1 MSSLIARWLP
11 PQASAHA
18 AEIDTVLALM
28 HWLMLVLFVGWG
40 AYFVWVL
47 IRFREQPGAPQDGSA
62 AVDQASVPR
71 GRPALWSEIGI
82 VVAEGVLL
90 VVIALP
96 LWFRQTTPPP
106 ASDPAAVVVRVVA
119 EQFAWNVHY
128 PGADGRFGETSV
140 TLVSPS
146 NPVGLD
152 RSSPNG
158 ADDLVTLNDLHLPIG
173 RPVEIQLSSK
183 DVIHS
188 FGVPAMRVKQDAT
201 PGLLSPVWFTPT
213 LAGRFDIAC
222 SQLCGL
228 GHYRMKGIITV
239 ESESEYQ
246 AFLAAE
252 AALVRPGL

>member
-18 AEIDTVLALM
+18 AEIDLVLVLV
-28 HWLMLVLFVGWG
+28 HWLMLVLFAGWG

-47 IRFREQPGAPQDGSA
+47 VRFRERPGVPQDHSA
-62 AVDQASVPR
+62 AADQASVPR

-82 VVAEGVLL
+82 VVAEGMLL
-90 VVIALP
+90 VAIALP

-173 RPVEIQLSSK
+173 RPVEIRLSSK

-213 LAGRFDIAC
+213 LAGKFDIAC

-239 ESESEYQ
+239 ESDSEYR